1 MSMMKEKTNQII
13 VLGNYHKSNHDAS
26 RIVSERGI
34 APTVKENHGTVTAV
48 LVEVKN
54 EQINNDRSS

>member
-1 MSMMKEKTNQII
+1 MKEKTNQII

-26 RIVSERGI
+26 RIVSGRGI

>member
-1 MSMMKEKTNQII
+1 MMNETTNKII
-13 VLGNYHKSNHDAS
+13 VIGNYHKSNHDAS
-26 RIVSERGI
+26 RIVSGRGI

-54 EQINNDRSS
+54 EQTDNGRTS